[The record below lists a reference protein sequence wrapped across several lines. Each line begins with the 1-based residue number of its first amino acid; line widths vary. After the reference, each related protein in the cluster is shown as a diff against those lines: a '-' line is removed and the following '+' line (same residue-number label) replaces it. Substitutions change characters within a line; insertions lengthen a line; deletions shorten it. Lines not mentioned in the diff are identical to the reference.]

1 VISKAETIEKLRGEL
16 SEAIQAMEHLA
27 ELLREVYTSDEILP
41 ETGEAIEETLK
52 ALNLD
57 L

>member
-1 VISKAETIEKLRGEL
+1 MISEAEMIEKLRGEL
-16 SEAIQAMEHLA
+16 SEVIQAMEHLA
-27 ELLREVYTSDEILP
+27 ELLREVYTSDELLP
-41 ETGEAIEETLK
+41 ETEEAIEETLK

>member
-1 VISKAETIEKLRGEL
+1 MISEAEMIEKLRGEL